1 MKLLLVEDD
10 PQLGPSLHQV
20 LLAQPLVC
28 TWVRSADQPVVDPFG
43 GRVRVSIHHSAAGV
57 QVCVQDNGPGIAAE
71 HQARVFERFYRV
83 PGNQATG
90 SGLGLAI
97 AQAVAATQGAS
108 LVLGPGLDG
117 VGVGLT
123 VNLPGSQASAPR
135 VTAGTSAAV
144 NPGAASS
151 HNG

>member
-1 MKLLLVEDD
+1 MKVLLVEDD
-10 PQLGPSLHQV
+10 PQLGQSLQQV
-20 LLAQPLVC
+20 LLAQPFVC

-71 HQARVFERFYRV
+71 YQARVFERFYRV

-97 AQAVAATQGAS
+97 AQAVAAAQDAT

-117 VGVGLT
+117 VGLGVT
-123 VNLPGSQASAPR
+123 VNLLGLLPL
-135 VTAGTSAAV
+135 AV
-144 NPGAASS
+144 KPGAASS
-151 HNG
+151 RSG